1 MEPTMSDLTD
11 LGSEMYD
18 PGKVRFPEDSGMWI
32 ELFTLAMVADAELFY
47 RLHYIR
53 GTGARLVKDP
63 QFGFKIVPVVS
74 DQGWESEAQYREEVR
89 CLIPYQALLV
99 RLLGQLPKEAPR

>member
-1 MEPTMSDLTD
+1 MEPKMTDLTD
-11 LGSEMYD
+11 MGSEMYD
-18 PGKVRFPEDSGMWI
+18 PGKVRFPEDSWMWI

-53 GTGARLVKDP
+53 GTGSRLVKDP
-63 QFGFKIVPVVS
+63 QFGYKIVPVVS

-99 RLLGQLPKEAPR
+99 KLLGQLPKEVQ